1 MWVEWHNYTYFIFDA
16 RFSLY
21 VLILPICFCFRCL
34 HVLFSVIVLLH
45 LSSFLIF
52 HENYQPKDQ
61 KLSVQNRLFK
71 QLKYFLHVS
80 ASTAS
85 FYEVL
90 SITHLG
96 ICHLRS
102 DFWVM
107 DVNKSSLQKAAF
119 HNCIQFRE
127 CCYLILLLF
136 LVNFVSKFHF
146 HYVSFLYHSI
156 IYPPG
161 ETKTST
167 FEIIITQKLHL
178 YSFKVV
184 IYILSHKSWK
194 FITIG
199 PSEFKMNRETF
210 HWLQKV
216 LKQDLYYVLRVISEA
231 FMLLNIPVSF
241 FIVFLFPFWMFGFRK
256 FHRQTVHGLT
266 SIHN

>member
-1 MWVEWHNYTYFIFDA
+1 M
-16 RFSLY
+16 
-21 VLILPICFCFRCL
+21 
-34 HVLFSVIVLLH
+34 VLLH
-45 LSSFLIF
+45 LVLSPYFMKTTSQKIKSF
-52 HENYQPKDQ
+52 
-61 KLSVQNRLFK
+61 SVQNRLFK

-80 ASTAS
+80 ASTVY

-107 DVNKSSLQKAAF
+107 DVNKSSLQMATF
-119 HNCIQFRE
+119 HNCIQFWE
-127 CCYLILLLF
+127 CCYLIFLLI
-136 LVNFVSKFHF
+136 LVNFISKFHF
-146 HYVSFLYHSI
+146 DYVSFYTISI
-156 IYPPG
+156 IYPKG

-178 YSFKVV
+178 YSFKDG

-199 PSEFKMNRETF
+199 SSEFKTNRKIF

-216 LKQDLYYVLRVISEA
+216 LNQDLYYVIYSINETFVLANISIK
-231 FMLLNIPVSF
+231 FLSCICLLISFLSFWILTVLHGELHKLCMEKIPLLTVLHLWPFVFTTCLLVSYN
-241 FIVFLFPFWMFGFRK
+241 V
-256 FHRQTVHGLT
+256 
-266 SIHN
+266 N